1 MRTDKRGW
9 RRGGGS
15 AQLFHYFHYWQRPR
29 REVKRVRSGERGVT
43 TEKEADWE
51 LVTQSARSA
60 SQTGADRANVFLLRC
75 AELLNRQ
82 QEERPASISLPDRL
96 WMNQSLCGQLGFC
109 VRVCASVCVK
119 VFLKKLKTLN
129 TVAKYP
135 LWKSRRTTSK

>member
-9 RRGGGS
+9 RRGGRS

-29 REVKRVRSGERGVT
+29 REVKRVRSGEVGGGGT
-43 TEKEADWE
+43 TEREADWE

-60 SQTGADRANVFLLRC
+60 GQTGADRANVFLLRC

-109 VRVCASVCVK
+109 VRVCES